1 LTTNSKNT
9 DATICPSDSVD
20 INNMTEEQKNEE
32 LAVPAFICLKDGV
45 TLEDMSEEER
55 VEFNEGIQDMLKKAQ
70 QLFDD
75 ESNWKPKTSKS

>member
-1 LTTNSKNT
+1 MKNY
-9 DATICPSDSVD
+9 
-20 INNMTEEQKNEE
+20 QF
-32 LAVPAFICLKDGV
+32 LHLYFICLKEGV